1 MCYERKLKPNMDDV
15 VFFGGKKK
23 KRRRLMLQR
32 KNIQQ
37 KGEGSKRRKK
47 AGEAG
52 TTISSQQ
59 CLYCRKPCAQI
70 EIKWHTKG
78 DSRGKKEPL
87 SYSNVGLFRLNIG

>member
-1 MCYERKLKPNMDDV
+1 
-15 VFFGGKKK
+15 
-23 KRRRLMLQR
+23 MLQR